1 MNTQQ
6 KKEFIRELLGNASGK
21 FFSVK
26 FIKADGDMRLLT
38 GRLGVKKGLV
48 GGENTVKN
56 IDKYLTV
63 FDTSKKQYR
72 NVNLE
77 TVKEIHLNRQYYK
90 FDEVA

>member
-6 KKEFIRELLGNASGK
+6 KKEFIRQLLDNSHGK

-26 FIKADGDMRLLT
+26 FIKADGSERLLT
-38 GRLGVKKGLV
+38 GRLGVKNNLV
-48 GGENTVKN
+48 GGENTVKH

-63 FDTSKKQYR
+63 YDTKIKQYR

-77 TVKEIHLNRQYYK
+77 TVKEIHLQKKYYS
-90 FDEVA
+90 FS